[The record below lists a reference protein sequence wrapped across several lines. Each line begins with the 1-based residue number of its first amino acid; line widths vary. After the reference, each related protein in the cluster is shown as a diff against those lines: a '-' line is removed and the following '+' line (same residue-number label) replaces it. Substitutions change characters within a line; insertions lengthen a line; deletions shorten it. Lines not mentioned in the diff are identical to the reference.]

1 MLFPIFEL
9 RCCFLIRSFYYYLKM
24 THLLFIDLV
33 MKNDLE
39 LIHKVLK
46 RGNQTDCILSA
57 FDSTMEP

>member
-9 RCCFLIRSFYYYLKM
+9 RCCFLIRSFYYLKM